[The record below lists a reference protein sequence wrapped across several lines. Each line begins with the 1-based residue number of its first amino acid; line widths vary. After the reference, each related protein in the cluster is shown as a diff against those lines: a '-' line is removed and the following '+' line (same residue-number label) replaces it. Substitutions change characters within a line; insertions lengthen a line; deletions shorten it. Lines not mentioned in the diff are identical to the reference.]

1 MGYRTENLELKYCGL
16 MQLYREI
23 VQKLSIFAQII
34 NMAIFR
40 QFLGDYLVWLC
51 CDRGPNMLVLSTS
64 IADCIL
70 SQNFNF

>member
-1 MGYRTENLELKYCGL
+1 MGYRTKNLELKYCGL

-23 VQKLSIFAQII
+23 VQKLSILAQII

-40 QFLGDYLVWLC
+40 QFWVIIWMC
-51 CDRGPNMLVLSTS
+51 CDRGPNMLVLSTN

-70 SQNFNF
+70 SQNLNF